1 VQQLNLHTSHLAA
14 DEKFAHVEAFGT
26 HMTTFDIN
34 IGDLRVVVFLPPGA
48 GEHAMKAAEHLN
60 AALQIAYPPKPTAEE
75 ADAELAKP

>member
-1 VQQLNLHTSHLAA
+1 MQQLNLHTSHVPA
-14 DEKFAHVEAFGT
+14 DEKTASVQAFGT

-34 IGDLRVVVFLPPGA
+34 IGDIRVVLFLPPGA

-60 AALQIAYPPKPTAEE
+60 AALQIAYPEKPTAEE

>member
-1 VQQLNLHTSHLAA
+1 VHQVSLHTQGVENKRCHAVA
-14 DEKFAHVEAFGT
+14 YGTFATWFKV
-26 HMTTFDIN
+26 D
-34 IGDLRVVVFLPPGA
+34 IGDVQVVIHLPPGA